1 MAHSGHCRPDR
12 GWADSCSAPD
22 DHARSN
28 SARRENSRKIG
39 HSGRSA
45 ADSNAS
51 LPVCLFDSPVAW
63 RLIMRIRSPK
73 SVGVYRQY
81 KTYAASYG
89 LNIKALGNK
98 VKGADDIAFLRMHC
112 KDDLLG
118 CFSMSP
124 WVRRCDR
131 GGQPDIAVLEP
142 DNCQVIQIVLNAAM
156 RASRDWQKYWH
167 WGIHFH
173 RKNAFA

>member
-1 MAHSGHCRPDR
+1 MFVRFSCRL
-12 GWADSCSAPD
+12 AL
-22 DHARSN
+22 N
-28 SARRENSRKIG
+28 YENTES
-39 HSGRSA
+39 
-45 ADSNAS
+45 
-51 LPVCLFDSPVAW
+51 
-63 RLIMRIRSPK
+63 K

-98 VKGADDIAFLRMHC
+98 VEGADDIAFLRMHC